1 MIYVEV
7 FVSHLISTY
16 ILSYISQYHNKYHS
30 ISDHILGKKANGVPR
45 TNGLGSATPP
55 VQRKSRLQA
64 FGRLFKP
71 WKWKRKKKSEKF
83 EATSKSEFC
92 FWSGQGGAARSLSP
106 HIPVICFLKFIQL
119 LAAQWLGVTAQCLI
133 VSRTPDGSSVTLGVS
148 GLERKISMRTSKE
161 ELIQRGILLPG
172 DPGIRQ
178 DSRAASPRLNLPQLV
193 LVNKSGKK
201 STPVE

>member
-1 MIYVEV
+1 MEFREPTGSAQPPHQSRESPDCRPSAACSNPGNGRGRRSRRSSRRRLKVS
-7 FVSHLISTY
+7 FVS
-16 ILSYISQYHNKYHS
+16 
-30 ISDHILGKKANGVPR
+30 
-45 TNGLGSATPP
+45 GLGR
-55 VQRKSRLQA
+55 V
-64 FGRLFKP
+64 
-71 WKWKRKKKSEKF
+71 
-83 EATSKSEFC
+83 
-92 FWSGQGGAARSLSP
+92 GQPGVRLSP

-133 VSRTPDGSSVTLGVS
+133 VSRTPDGSSVTPSVS

>member
-1 MIYVEV
+1 M

-16 ILSYISQYHNKYHS
+16 ILSYISQYHNRYHS

-92 FWSGQGGAARSLSP
+92 LGSGWGGQSEQD
-106 HIPVICFLKFIQL
+106 PVICFLKFIQL
-119 LAAQWLGVTAQCLI
+119 FDRTMAGSHHTMSHCL
-133 VSRTPDGSSVTLGVS
+133 
-148 GLERKISMRTSKE
+148 
-161 ELIQRGILLPG
+161 
-172 DPGIRQ
+172 Q
-178 DSRAASPRLNLPQLV
+178 DSRRQLCNSQCFRPREEDLNADQQGGVDPARDPPARRPRHQTGLQ
-193 LVNKSGKK
+193 SGLTKTEPT
-201 STPVE
+201 STGPCEQIR